1 MVGALQASDFQF
13 TFTQVVGRIAIQPY
27 KRGVDTMSEETTTLV
42 VRQQSFGSQIRS
54 KDAIRNLLMELQILG
69 THCSEWALGTLLS
82 VGGSRASSILDAESQ
97 AARSM
102 AAVTVHHCCYRMSVP
117 CRFY

>member
-1 MVGALQASDFQF
+1 
-13 TFTQVVGRIAIQPY
+13 
-27 KRGVDTMSEETTTLV
+27 MSGETTTPV

-54 KDAIRNLLMELQILG
+54 KGAVRNLLMELQIFG
-69 THCSEWALGTLLS
+69 PHRSEWALGTLLS

-102 AAVTVHHCCYRMSVP
+102 AAVTVHHCCYHMSVP

>member
-1 MVGALQASDFQF
+1 
-13 TFTQVVGRIAIQPY
+13 
-27 KRGVDTMSEETTTLV
+27 MSGETTTPA

-54 KDAIRNLLMELQILG
+54 KGAIRNLLMELQIFG
-69 THCSEWALGTLLS
+69 PHRSEWALGTLLS

-102 AAVTVHHCCYRMSVP
+102 AAVTVHHCCYHMSVP